1 MLWFISPPM
10 SSVVWVF
17 VRPPSVWTSIRR
29 GSFLPP
35 MRPLDD
41 SCVWLSVSQERKWS
55 KLTYNQL
62 LKIVRISEIPIEC
75 RKKSGVTL
83 VFTWFTPRLVKKN
96 SRHSP
101 NQSEAR
107 ISPIS
112 TWSPAFSHSSGGLPL
127 STLSSLWLF
136 WIFSIL
142 IPLQLLWFWFYDTH
156 LKRALRAHKSLSITL
171 KYLAFVNNLH
181 EDVYKRSWGRNGIL
195 LSYNA
200 LQ

>member
-1 MLWFISPPM
+1 M

-41 SCVWLSVSQERKWS
+41 SCVCLSVSQERKWS

-62 LKIVRISEIPIEC
+62 LKIVRISEISIEC
-75 RKKSGVTL
+75 RKKSGVTYIGFYL
-83 VFTWFTPRLVKKN
+83 IHSTIGSKN
-96 SRHSP
+96 SRHSL

-112 TWSPAFSHSSGGLPL
+112 TWSPAFSRTSGGLPL

-142 IPLQLLWFWFYDTH
+142 IPLQLLWFWFYDTY
-156 LKRALRAHKSLSITL
+156 LKRALRAHKSFSITL
-171 KYLAFVNNLH
+171 KYLAFVNNLY
-181 EDVYKRSWGRNGIL
+181 EDVYKRSWSRNGIL